1 MIYDVAIVG
10 AGPAGLT
17 AGIYACN
24 AGLSVICFEKLVVG
38 GQASLTYEIVNYTG
52 FEKITGVDLAEKM
65 LKHAESA
72 GVKIEYQKVDK
83 IKKLKNDFRINTK
96 LGSFKAKKII
106 IASGNKIRKLGLE
119 SEARYVGRG
128 VSYCAS
134 CDGAFYK
141 NKTVAVVGGG
151 NSAYEYVKYLSR
163 IVKNVYVLNRSGIFK
178 MGEHKLNK
186 MKQIKNVT
194 ILTNAEIKKIN
205 GADFVESADILVGNK
220 KQNIKIDGLFV
231 AIGHEPDLDFLDFGI
246 KLDKHG
252 FIKVNDEQK
261 TSVENVF
268 ACGDIV
274 SKKLKQII
282 TACGDGARAGNACI
296 GE

>member
-1 MIYDVAIVG
+1 MIYDVAIIG

-17 AGIYACN
+17 AGIYAYN

-52 FEKITGVDLAEKM
+52 FEKITGVDLADKM

-83 IKKLKNDFRINTK
+83 IKKLKNSFSIKTK
-96 LGSFKAKKII
+96 QETFKANKVI
-106 IASGNKIRKLGLE
+106 IASGNKVRKLGLE
-119 SEARYVGRG
+119 SETKFIGKG
-128 VSYCAS
+128 VSYCAN

-141 NKTVAVVGGG
+141 NKVVAVVGGG
-151 NSAYEYVKYLSR
+151 NSAFEYVKYLSR
-163 IVKNVYVLNRSGIFK
+163 IAKKVYVLNRSEIFK
-178 MGEHKLNK
+178 MGEHKFNK
-186 MKQIKNVT
+186 MKQLKNVE
-194 ILTNAEIKKIN
+194 ILTNASVKQIN
-205 GADFVESADILVGNK
+205 GADFVENVDVLVNKK
-220 KQNIKIDGLFV
+220 KQNLQIDGLFV
-231 AIGHEPDLDFLDFGI
+231 AIGHEPDLDFVDFEI
-246 KLDKHG
+246 ELDKHG

-261 TSVENVF
+261 TSVKNVF